1 MSDWLSEARGDVY
14 GVPLLGATMKIPEYN
29 WESTND
35 AASESSGA
43 KLSRKRKSV
52 QMNEAIP
59 FPSELNLSFEPL
71 PFQRSKLLNEPEFD
85 VGLLNELFSTR
96 LEDERSADDNVFMSS
111 VRRSKVLS
119 VPRRSEDWDSKPL
132 ERSEST
138 SKGFMQ
144 DTIKKRQKWLKSE
157 LKVLWTSIAI
167 HGNNW
172 SLVNDILTSRSYYQ
186 IKDKGRRVLYEHGWV
201 TGRNKKDA
209 EAANVAAK
217 EIAERVMKQN
227 NWSI

>member
-1 MSDWLSEARGDVY
+1 MADWLSEAQGDVF
-14 GVPLLGATMKIPEYN
+14 GVPLLGATMKIPDYD
-29 WESTND
+29 WENTS
-35 AASESSGA
+35 AESSDSSEGS
-43 KLSRKRKSV
+43 KLSRKRKSI

-59 FPSELNLSFEPL
+59 YSSDLNLSFEPL
-71 PFQRSKLLNEPEFD
+71 PFHRTKLLHEPEFD
-85 VGLLNELFSTR
+85 VGLLNELLSNR
-96 LEDERSADDNVFMSS
+96 LDDERSPDDSVFMASA
-111 VRRSKVLS
+111 RRSKVLS
-119 VPRRSEDWDSKPL
+119 APRRSEDWDSKPL
-132 ERSEST
+132 ES
-138 SKGFMQ
+138 SKSFLD

>member
-1 MSDWLSEARGDVY
+1 MADWMSEMRGDVF
-14 GVPLLGATMKIPEYN
+14 GVPLLGAEMKIPQYD
-29 WESTND
+29 WDD
-35 AASESSGA
+35 AEPEPKETLGP
-43 KLSRKRKSV
+43 KLSKKRKSV
-52 QMNEAIP
+52 QMTESIP
-59 FPSELNLSFEPL
+59 FSSDLSLSFEPL
-71 PFQRSKLLNEPEFD
+71 PFRRSKMLHEPEFD
-85 VGLLNELFSTR
+85 VGLLNELLSNR
-96 LEDERSADDNVFMSS
+96 LDEEKSGGDQALMNS

-119 VPRRSEDWDSKPL
+119 VPRRSEDWDAKPL
-132 ERSEST
+132 EP
-138 SKGFMQ
+138 SKDFL
-144 DTIKKRQKWLKSE
+144 DDSIKKRQKWLKSE

-209 EAANVAAK
+209 ELANIAAK
-217 EIAERVMKQN
+217 EIAEKVMKQN